1 MAADKEN
8 KEIKLG
14 TVIEALPD
22 TMFRV
27 QLDDGPV
34 LLAYL
39 AGKMRHFRIKVLIG
53 DKVKLE
59 LSPYDQTR
67 GRIIQRL

>member
-8 KEIKLG
+8 KEIRQG

-22 TMFRV
+22 TKFRV
-27 QLDDGPV
+27 QLEDGQV
-34 LLAYL
+34 LLGYL
-39 AGKMRHFRIKVLIG
+39 AGKMRHFRIKVLVG
-53 DKVKLE
+53 DRVKIE
-59 LSPYDQTR
+59 LNPYDSAR